1 MFVPFTL
8 KAIPSRHKEDGFT
21 LLEVLV
27 VLVLVSLVV
36 GFLMQGFG
44 HVLKLRVYF
53 VGHAEQQQT
62 RILKEQWFRS
72 LVGSVTPAYSE
83 GVDQF
88 QGEKTKITGL
98 TMAALDSRPGV
109 PAPLKLQLENEDGT
123 VELRYRTSGGAEW
136 VLGQWQDA
144 EGSFEYLDKK
154 GDWHTRWPP
163 GLGVHEQLP
172 VAIQLKVN
180 RALRPTQWLVN
191 IPGRKEPRIDVIK
204 ELRI

>member
-1 MFVPFTL
+1 MLAPFTL
-8 KAIPSRHKEDGFT
+8 RVLPSNHKVGGFT

-36 GFLMQGFG
+36 GFLMQGFS

-53 VGHAEQQQT
+53 VGQAEQQQT
-62 RILKEQWFRS
+62 RILKEQWFRT

-88 QGEKTKITGL
+88 QGEKTELIGL
-98 TMAALDSRPGV
+98 TMASLDSRPGV
-109 PAPLKLQLENEDGT
+109 PVPLHLRLVNEDGA
-123 VELRYRTSGGAEW
+123 VELRYLTAGGAEW

-144 EGSFEYLDKK
+144 EGKFEYLDKK
-154 GDWHTRWPP
+154 GNWHTRWPP

-172 VAIQLKVN
+172 VAIQLNVAKP
-180 RALRPTQWLVN
+180 LRPTQWLVN
-191 IPGRKEPRIDVIK
+191 IPGRKEPRIDLTR